1 MKFLILDHRMGAL
14 LRMILFLS
22 LLISANSSSR
32 YKGIGWNKAA
42 AFNVNVQPYAATSNF
57 YNCNGKIGD
66 CIDPAEEMMLDSE
79 ASKQV
84 LAVEKFV
91 IYKFFD
97 KEHVPCDKRGQS
109 YYSCDFTKRKQK

>member
-1 MKFLILDHRMGAL
+1 MGAL

-22 LLISANSSSR
+22 MVVAANSSSR
-32 YKGIGWNKAA
+32 YKGIGWNKVAV
-42 AFNVNVQPYAATSNF
+42 FKVQPYAASRTSSYN
-57 YNCNGKIGD
+57 NCNGKIGD

-84 LAVEKFV
+84 LAVEQKFI

-97 KEHVPCDKRGQS
+97 KEHVPCDNRGQS
-109 YYSCDFTKRKQK
+109 YYSCFTKQKV

>member
-1 MKFLILDHRMGAL
+1 MGVL

-22 LLISANSSSR
+22 LVISTNSSSR
-32 YKGIGWNKAA
+32 YKGIGWNKVAV
-42 AFNVNVQPYAATSNF
+42 FNVQPYKANVQPHAGTSSFN
-57 YNCNGKIGD
+57 NCNGRIGD

-84 LAVEKFV
+84 LALEQKFI

-97 KEHVPCDKRGQS
+97 KAHVPCDQRGQS
-109 YYSCDFTKRKQK
+109 YYSCDFTKQ